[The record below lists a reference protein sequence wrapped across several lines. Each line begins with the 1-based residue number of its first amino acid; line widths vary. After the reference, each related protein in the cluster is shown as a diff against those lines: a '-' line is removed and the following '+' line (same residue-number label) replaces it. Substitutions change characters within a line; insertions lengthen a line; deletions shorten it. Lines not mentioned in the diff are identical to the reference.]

1 MAYPENKEARV
12 LITTYVRSIV
22 LYVVLIAAVRL
33 MGKRQIGEMA
43 PSEFVVTM
51 LLADLAA
58 VPMQDNGIPL
68 FTGLIP
74 IVTVLA
80 LELMLASLCLRSVR
94 ARRIL
99 CGKPVIIMENGAIL
113 QQNLRSTRLTL
124 DELTELLRGAGYVDL
139 TEIQYAILETNGLL
153 SVLPYPKY
161 APPGA
166 KDLSVRVDP
175 LRLPYTVI
183 TDGRVVRENLRAA
196 GRDEAWLR
204 QTLQT
209 LGCAARDVYLLTVDG
224 GGKLYFAKK
233 ERS

>member
-1 MAYPENKEARV
+1 M
-12 LITTYVRSIV
+12 ITTYIRSIV

-51 LLADLAA
+51 LISDLAA
-58 VPMQDNGIPL
+58 VPMQDTGIPL
-68 FTGLIP
+68 LTGLIP
-74 IVTVLA
+74 IAAVLA
-80 LELMLASLCLRSVR
+80 LELILAAACLRSVR

-99 CGKPVIIMENGAIL
+99 CGKPVILMENGVIL
-113 QQNLRSTRLTL
+113 QKNLRSTRLTL

-166 KDLSVRVDP
+166 KDLSVRVKA
-175 LRLPYTVI
+175 LRLPVTLVS
-183 TDGRVVRENLRAA
+183 DGRVIRENLRAA

-204 QTLQT
+204 ETLRQ
-209 LGCAARDVYLLTVDG
+209 LGCTAREVYLLTVDSG
-224 GGKLYFAKK
+224 GTLYFAKK